1 MHRGGIS
8 GDALRSI
15 RRPVSKVESAG
26 NEQESRASSS
36 QGARPEKQAKRFP
49 PGSGLERFDGFLDQ
63 ALGLKLGAQRNPDPS
78 GRLEFG
84 GERLRDRDD
93 GMKISEKA
101 LAGGTRGQMLA
112 SFGRKRAETFGLEN
126 ELQIF
131 TLHTAHSEES
141 STCRLPP
148 PTAFAKF
155 VHRPVGVFL
164 PF

>member
-1 MHRGGIS
+1 MHHRRIS
-8 GDALRSI
+8 GDTLRRI
-15 RRPVSKVESAG
+15 RGSVCEVEGAG
-26 NEQESRASSS
+26 DEQKPGGCGSH
-36 QGARPEKQAKRFP
+36 GARAEEHAKRFP
-49 PGSGLERFDGFLDQ
+49 PGSGLERFVGFLDQ

-78 GRLEFG
+78 GRLELG
-84 GERLRDRDD
+84 GERLRDRDH

-101 LAGGTRGQMLA
+101 LAGRTRGEMLA
-112 SFGRKRAETFGLEN
+112 SFGRKRAETFRLEN